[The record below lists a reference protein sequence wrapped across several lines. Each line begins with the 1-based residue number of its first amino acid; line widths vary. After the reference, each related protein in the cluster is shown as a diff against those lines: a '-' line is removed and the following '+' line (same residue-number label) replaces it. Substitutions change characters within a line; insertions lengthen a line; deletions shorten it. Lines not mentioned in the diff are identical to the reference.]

1 VSFAAGSW
9 REWLAANDHDAP
21 GFTEHCRAVTRR
33 NVRNGAVVGAVLT
46 TLAWPLDLLVDTPT
60 ARALAVFRVA
70 SVALALVYGVS
81 FWMVPALSKRP
92 QLAWSG
98 VVAVALF
105 GCVCNAARA
114 RLDLPWIDHTYLL
127 PFVTL
132 LGLETFGRRLISTA
146 VVTTSFVV
154 FYFVLFRTEL
164 GSPHA
169 WPFVIIMSIATL
181 VSVTVGHSLYVL
193 SARQFTLTSALA
205 RAKLELEEQV
215 AWQTRELEQLNVRA
229 TKLHAAE
236 RHRVA
241 EVLGGQTE
249 GLVERMQIEL
259 RTIEPGPDPIALARV
274 VGLADELRAST
285 HRIVW
290 DLGPQALD
298 EGELAASLERLVA
311 TMRPLSAAE
320 LRAEIDGG
328 LVGLDR
334 RVAWTAYRVAQ
345 EALNNAM
352 RHASATS
359 IVVRAARRGSGM
371 TLEIR
376 DDGVGFEEAGSD
388 SRRGLGLAS
397 MRDRAARLGGTL
409 SIDSR
414 VGAGT
419 LVTLVLAIWADIDG
433 DGHADPCG
441 RGDQG
446 LWCSHS
452 P

>member
-1 VSFAAGSW
+1 MSFTAGSW
-9 REWLAANDHDAP
+9 REWFATEAPEVP
-21 GFTEHCRAVTRR
+21 GFAEHCRAVTRR
-33 NVRNGAVVGAVLT
+33 NVRNGAVAIAALIM
-46 TLAWPLDLLVDTPT
+46 LAWPLDLLVDTPT
-60 ARALAVFRVA
+60 ARTLAVFRAV
-70 SVALALVYGVS
+70 SVVIALVYGVS
-81 FWMVPALSKRP
+81 FRMVPALSKRP

-98 VVAVALF
+98 VVFIALV

-132 LGLETFGRRLISTA
+132 LGLERLGRRLISTA
-146 VVTTSFVV
+146 AVTASFVV

-169 WPFVIIMSIATL
+169 WPFVITMSTATL
-181 VSVTVGHSLYVL
+181 VSVTMGHILYNL
-193 SARQFTLTSALA
+193 SARQFTLTSTLD

-215 AWQTRELEQLNVRA
+215 AWQTRELELLNVRA
-229 TKLHAAE
+229 TKLHTAE
-236 RHRVA
+236 RQRVA

-259 RTIEPGPDPIALARV
+259 RTIESGPDPIALARV
-274 VGLADELRAST
+274 IGLADELRAST

-298 EGELAASLERLVA
+298 EGELAACLERLVA
-311 TMRPLSAAE
+311 TMRPLSAAD

-376 DDGVGFEEAGSD
+376 DDGVGFEEAASE

-397 MRDRAARLGGTL
+397 MRDRAARLDGTL
-409 SIDSR
+409 CIDSR

-419 LVTLVLAIWADIDG
+419 LVTLVLA
-433 DGHADPCG
+433 
-441 RGDQG
+441 R
-446 LWCSHS
+446 
-452 P
+452 